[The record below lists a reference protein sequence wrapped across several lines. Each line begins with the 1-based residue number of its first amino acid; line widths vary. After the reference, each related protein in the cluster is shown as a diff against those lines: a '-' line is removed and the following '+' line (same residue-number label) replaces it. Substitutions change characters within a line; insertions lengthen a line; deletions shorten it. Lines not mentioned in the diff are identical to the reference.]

1 MNNVSTGNAG
11 EYFVAGELERRGF
24 TCAVPM
30 SNTKDFDIL
39 IINRNNNKQY
49 AIQVKTTMHK
59 KKSWMLSKKNEK
71 LYADNIFYVFV
82 SLNELETPEFHVVPS
97 KVVAEKIKEDH
108 QNWLSVP
115 GKNGKI
121 HNDSSMRIFNDDDNI
136 FLNRWDLLI

>member
-121 HNDSSMRIFNDDDNI
+121 HNDSSMRIFNADDNI

>member
-1 MNNVSTGNAG
+1 
-11 EYFVAGELERRGF
+11 
-24 TCAVPM
+24 M

-39 IINRNNNKQY
+39 IINGNNNKQY

-82 SLNELETPEFHVVPS
+82 SLNELEIPEFHVVPS